1 MRLFVRCLLSAA
13 VLTAFAAPAGAEPI
27 KFARHPHV
35 AHGKLVFA
43 YHGDIWIANADG
55 TNPSRLTAHVARDT
69 FPRFSP
75 DGKWVAFTSDRF
87 GNADVF
93 VVPATG
99 GEPKQLTFAT
109 TADLVHYWTP
119 DGKSIVFSTSRGTSP
134 WRSPLYSVP
143 MTGGLPSPLPMDGA
157 VNGMIKQDGTMVAY
171 NRMGGAYWRK
181 GNKGNRADDIWVQDL
196 RTKKITQLTDTD
208 MMTFRDHVE
217 DRYPMWG
224 ADGQIYFAS
233 ERDDIFNIWKIAP
246 TGGQPTQVTRHR
258 EDGVQFPSISPDGTT
273 IAYENDFEIWTLPVA
288 GGQPSKVTIDLAF
301 DAKLNLIE
309 FLPVNNRIQGFS
321 PSPDGDYAAVDNHG
335 EIFIVPTEAN
345 VGERTQVTSSS
356 RRDRGETFSPDGTK
370 VAYLSDETREEEV
383 WVYDRAAGT
392 RRQLSTHPS
401 FKSIEAWSPD
411 SKRIAWTGNNR
422 LFMAD
427 VDSGQS
433 TEIGYHEAGGYQVS
447 DFSPDGKWLV
457 YTKRDDDQNADVWV
471 MELASKREFNI
482 TANPFQDTAGQF
494 MPDGKRILF
503 LSNRDGGTNHLFV
516 VSLERMTEDPDDP
529 LVRERERKAQ
539 RDRRPAGA
547 QPGGAAPTG
556 APAAGAQPAGAQ
568 PAGGRNAAPP
578 ATPAP
583 DTNGIARRAIQIT
596 TGTQGAQTYFTSNDG
611 RTIFFRSSDERGPG
625 LFQVGIDGSD
635 RRRLSDGPFLG
646 LTPTSDRRKVF
657 YTQSNELWQMEM
669 AGERRKTRVPVEA
682 TVRVDRREEWA
693 QIFDEAWRVMK
704 YRFYDEN
711 MHGRDWNAIRA
722 RYEPLLRY
730 VGENQDVYDLA
741 NEMIG
746 ELNASHTGVS
756 GPQSNSMPDAYQ
768 TRYTGFEMDPDG
780 DAFRITHIYRDGPAD
795 KEWVNLKTGDYVLA
809 IDGTRLKP
817 GDNYYELLNHSLNDY
832 VNITVSSSKPS
843 GGKATDERTERVRAV
858 NSLNNIKYEE
868 WVEKNREFVERES
881 KGQIAYVH
889 IRAMNQPSLARFQN
903 EIDRFSN
910 ARGIIVDIRY
920 NGGGNID
927 QQLLDILE
935 RRPYQYWNNRW
946 GGRTWGRR
954 PRQAIAGPKVM
965 LINYRSG
972 SDSEVTPMGFRDL
985 GLGRIVGN
993 PTAAAVIAT
1002 GSYPL
1007 INGGSIRTPGSLV
1020 VTYDPERPNNYG
1032 INLENYGVAPDV
1044 FVENTPE
1051 DELNGFDRELKAAVD
1066 EALKMLASG
1075 LWQYRSEQQKQ

>member
-13 VLTAFAAPAGAEPI
+13 VLTAFAAPASTEPI

-35 AHGKLVFA
+35 AHGKLAFA

-55 TNPSRLTAHVARDT
+55 SNPSRLTAHVARDT

-75 DGKWVAFTSDRF
+75 DGKWVAFTSNRF
-87 GNADVF
+87 GNDDVF
-93 VVPATG
+93 VVAASG

-109 TADLVHYWTP
+109 TGDTVHYWTP

-134 WRSPLYSVP
+134 WRSPLYTVP

-157 VNGMIKQDGTMVAY
+157 VNGMVKQDGSMVAY

-208 MMTFRDHVE
+208 MLTFRDHVE

-233 ERDDIFNIWKIAP
+233 ERDEIFNIWKIASG
-246 TGGQPTQVTRHR
+246 GGQPAQVTRHR

-288 GGQPSKVTIDLAF
+288 GGQPRKVTIDLAF
-301 DAKLNLIE
+301 DPKANLIE
-309 FLPVNNRIQGFS
+309 FLPANHRVNSFS
-321 PSPDGDYAAVDNHG
+321 TASEGDYAAVEYRG
-335 EIFIVPTEAN
+335 EIFIIPTEAN
-345 VGERTQVTSSS
+345 VGERTQVTSST
-356 RRDRGETFSPDGTK
+356 RRDRGQT
-370 VAYLSDETREEEV
+370 
-383 WVYDRAAGT
+383 
-392 RRQLSTHPS
+392 
-401 FKSIEAWSPD
+401 
-411 SKRIAWTGNNR
+411 
-422 LFMAD
+422 
-427 VDSGQS
+427 
-433 TEIGYHEAGGYQVS
+433 
-447 DFSPDGKWLV
+447 FSPDGKWLAYLSDETGEEEVWLYERATAARRQVSKHPNFKAIEAWAPDSSRVFWTGSNRLYVADVATGQSTELGHHDAGGYQVSGVSPDSKWLV
-457 YTKRDDDQNADVWV
+457 YTRRDDHQNADVWV
-471 MELASKREFNI
+471 MELATKREFNV
-482 TANPFQDTAGQF
+482 TDHPFTETSGTF
-494 MPDGKRILF
+494 TPDGRRVLF
-503 LSNRDGGTNHLFV
+503 VSNRDGGVPHLFA
-516 VSLERMTEDPDDP
+516 VSLERMKEDPNDP
-529 LVRERERKAQ
+529 LVRERERKA
-539 RDRRPAGA
+539 A
-547 QPGGAAPTG
+547 QNRER
-556 APAAGAQPAGAQ
+556 AQGTQ
-568 PAGGRNAAPP
+568 PPP
-578 ATPAP
+578 ATPGP
-583 DTNGIARRAIQIT
+583 DTSGIARRAIPIT
-596 TGTQGAQTYFTSNDG
+596 SGTQGVNGYFTSNDG
-611 RTIFFRSSDERGPG
+611 RTIFFRSTDERGPA
-625 LFQVGIDGSD
+625 LFQIGADGSD
-635 RRRLSDGPFLG
+635 RRRLVEGAFQDMA
-646 LTPTSDRRKVF
+646 PTADRRKLF
-657 YTQSNELWQMEM
+657 YTQQSELWQMEM
-669 AGERRKTRVPVEA
+669 SGERRKTRVPFEA
-682 TVRVDRREEWA
+682 TVRVDKREEWA

-704 YRFYDEN
+704 YRFYDET
-711 MHGRDWNAIRA
+711 MHGRDWAAIRA
-722 RYEPLLRY
+722 RYAPLLRY

-756 GPQSNSMPDAYQ
+756 GPASNAMPDAYQ

-780 DAFRITHIYRDGPAD
+780 DAFRVTHIYRDGPAD
-795 KEWVNLKTGDYVLA
+795 KEWVDLKVGDYVLA
-809 IDGTRLKP
+809 INGTRLNA
-817 GDNYYELLNHSLNDY
+817 GDNYYELLNSTLNEY
-832 VNITVSSSKPS
+832 VNVTVSAARPS
-843 GGKATDERTERVRAV
+843 GGKAAGERVVRIQSV
-858 NSLNNIKYEE
+858 PSLVNIKYEE

-889 IRAMNQPSLARFQN
+889 IRAMNQPSLARFRN
-903 EIDRFSN
+903 EIDRFWQ
-910 ARGIIVDIRY
+910 AKGIIVDIRY

-927 QQLLDILE
+927 QELLDILE
-935 RRPYQYWNNRW
+935 RRPYEYWNNRW
-946 GGRTWGRR
+946 GARSWGRR

-965 LINYRSG
+965 LINSRSG

-1051 DELNGFDRELKAAVD
+1051 DELKGFDRELKAAVD
-1066 EALKMLASG
+1066 EALKMLSSG
-1075 LWQYRSEQQKQ
+1075 LWQYKTR